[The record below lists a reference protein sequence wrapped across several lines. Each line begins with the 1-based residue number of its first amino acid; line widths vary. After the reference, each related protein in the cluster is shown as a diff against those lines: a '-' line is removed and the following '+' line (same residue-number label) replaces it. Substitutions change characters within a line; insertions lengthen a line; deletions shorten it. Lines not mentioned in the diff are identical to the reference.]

1 MTPFQSLHRLPSFLT
16 RASSAR
22 ARVCA
27 VLLGTTL
34 AASATVLPAQL
45 VGSDPSRSPFRDLVT
60 SQQLTL
66 SVGMLKSANDAANV
80 GPDAAPFFELR
91 HDVHLAGPAWMTTR
105 YGIMR
110 SERRVIDPG
119 LPAGERYQGQQS
131 VTQHIADLGIT
142 LALTGQKSWHHV
154 VPTLG
159 GGIGMTS
166 DFSGLDIGGY
176 KFGSKFAFT
185 FGPGVR
191 IALPG
196 GFSLRADATNHV
208 YQFQYPST
216 FFAAASDSTKVLT
229 DIKQRSGWLSN
240 WSFTTGLSIP
250 IFR

>member
-1 MTPFQSLHRLPSFLT
+1 MTPFQSLHRLRSAVL
-16 RASSAR
+16 RSASTR

-27 VLLGTTL
+27 ALLASTL
-34 AASATVLPAQL
+34 AASASVLPAQL
-45 VGSDPSRSPFRDLVT
+45 VGADPSRSPFRDLPT

-66 SVGMLKSANDAANV
+66 SGGLLKTANDAADL
-80 GPDAAPFFELR
+80 GPDAAPYFELR
-91 HDVHLAGPAWMTTR
+91 HDLHLAGPAWMTTR
-105 YGIMR
+105 YGLMR

-131 VTQHIADLGIT
+131 VTQHFADLGLT
-142 LALTGQKSWHHV
+142 LALTGQKSWHQV

-159 GGIGMTS
+159 AGIGMTS
-166 DFSGLDIGGY
+166 DFSDLDIGGY

-185 FGPGVR
+185 FGPGLRV
-191 IALPG
+191 ALPG
-196 GFSLRADATNHV
+196 GYSLRADVTNRV

-229 DIKQRSGWLSN
+229 DTKQRSGWLSN
-240 WSFTTGLSIP
+240 WSFTTGVSIP